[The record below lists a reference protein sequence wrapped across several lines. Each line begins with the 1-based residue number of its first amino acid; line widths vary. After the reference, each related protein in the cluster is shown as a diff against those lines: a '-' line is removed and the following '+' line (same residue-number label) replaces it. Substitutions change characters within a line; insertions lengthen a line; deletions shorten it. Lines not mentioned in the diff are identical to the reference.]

1 MVQMQL
7 GFEGVTFS
15 TDCQLEHPLNPRT
28 ITVNV
33 RIRFIIPTI
42 KLTVIVLGLSG
53 CSSWQSVENVTPSNP
68 NCICTME
75 YDPVCI
81 QGNGKILRYSN
92 ACQAMCDGFGQNDFI
107 NCPPY

>member
-1 MVQMQL
+1 MQL

-42 KLTVIVLGLSG
+42 KLTHLISQILCHKKVHGPLVRGLLY
-53 CSSWQSVENVTPSNP
+53 N
-68 NCICTME
+68 
-75 YDPVCI
+75 
-81 QGNGKILRYSN
+81 L
-92 ACQAMCDGFGQNDFI
+92 
-107 NCPPY
+107 